1 MKAVTPTVCVRMKN
15 DLSSFRFFTEED
27 LTRIGGYFECAQAAA
42 GDVLWREGEPSGC
55 VFFIMSGRVEIKKQ
69 TEFKG
74 KEVVVGVYSQG
85 AIAGELSILDGR
97 PAATSAK
104 ALEEVSL
111 VLLRK
116 DKFDALIEAH
126 PILGIQL
133 LKGMLLTTATRL
145 RKSYDRL
152 AAIF

>member
-1 MKAVTPTVCVRMKN
+1 MKN
-15 DLSSFRFFTEED
+15 ELSSFRFFTEED
-27 LTRIGGYFECAQAAA
+27 LTKIGGYFECAQAAA
-42 GDVLWREGEPSGC
+42 GDELWQEGAPSGC

-85 AIAGELSILDGR
+85 AM
-97 PAATSAK
+97 AATSAK
-104 ALEEVSL
+104 ALEDVSL

-116 DKFDALIEAH
+116 AKFDELIEVH
-126 PILGIQL
+126 PTLGVQL